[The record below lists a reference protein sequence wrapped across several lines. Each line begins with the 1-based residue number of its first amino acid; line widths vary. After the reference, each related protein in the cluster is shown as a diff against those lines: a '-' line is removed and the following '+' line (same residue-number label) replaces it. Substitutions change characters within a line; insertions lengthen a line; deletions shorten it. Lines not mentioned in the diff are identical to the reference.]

1 VSCASS
7 KFAIAPAA
15 ILCILLPC
23 HLVAAAQ
30 EVGFRDLRKQVFTTK
45 SQLNALR
52 EFKDPDCPTGPA
64 EIVADAVTTAI
75 RDLELEVI
83 KPSPTKLRIDVTR
96 SITLRLRNTLT
107 RNAKIPWQMEPK
119 PFNPLATS
127 NDKRDSV
134 SIGVRISD
142 QEKPLGWKHI
152 GYLGGGAQLFG
163 AAENPE
169 SYKEIAPGQWV
180 TLKIQTEVDCGA
192 NNDLCDQVE
201 NGGRFWIS
209 VSWDEDRLEVSHSKC
224 HLGTTEYGTR
234 SIVSKPVAVR
244 ILP

>member
-1 VSCASS
+1 VSLNWHNRLCGAAYFDFPPTFPPSLRAPRVTGRSLYRSVSCASS

-83 KPSPTKLRIDVTR
+83 EPSPTKLRIDVTR

-127 NDKRDSV
+127 NDPWAV
-134 SIGVRISD
+134 GH
-142 QEKPLGWKHI
+142 P
-152 GYLGGGAQLFG
+152 
-163 AAENPE
+163 EN
-169 SYKEIAPGQWV
+169 
-180 TLKIQTEVDCGA
+180 T
-192 NNDLCDQVE
+192 
-201 NGGRFWIS
+201 
-209 VSWDEDRLEVSHSKC
+209 DR
-224 HLGTTEYGTR
+224 G
-234 SIVSKPVAVR
+234 
-244 ILP
+244 